1 MYNVK
6 MGKNTIKIIYI
17 LILTLFTVSSFSM
30 LYFKNNARQDYIK
43 KINYCF
49 NITQNLEINV
59 SCVEDLYEETL
70 NDKNFINL
78 YNYLQETATQEKS
91 MRKFYICHKA
101 AHNAGGMIVE
111 KLGGITNSLKLLNK
125 PACGL
130 IHAPYD
136 YFGREKHSFSKWSD
150 LVKEC
155 SNIQSKLD
163 YYIQCDDAIGHS
175 IVQSLSKYKKLYND
189 PYFSYKVCAIFKD
202 IYAQV
207 NCGEAIIMERF
218 GPLDPN
224 VKPEAYIPVKDLVT
238 QCLLIPS
245 DIISGKAGCSSGV
258 GWYLTMFYLD
268 EVRLSSRNNDF
279 SDILFKVEKDCAI
292 FKSSL
297 TKLCYDR
304 FEKIL
309 YESNNTFKITK

>member
-30 LYFKNNARQDYIK
+30 LYFKNNSKPDYIK

-49 NITQNLEINV
+49 NIKQNLEVNV
-59 SCVEDLYEETL
+59 SCVEGVYGEALD
-70 NDKNFINL
+70 DKKFINL
-78 YNYLQETATQEKS
+78 YNYLQKTATQEKS

-101 AHNAGGMIVE
+101 AHSAGGMIVE

-155 SNIQSKLD
+155 SNLQSKLD

-189 PYFSYKVCAIFKD
+189 PYFSNKVCATFEDK
-202 IYAQV
+202 YAQV

-238 QCLLIPS
+238 QCLSIPS

-258 GWYLTMFYLD
+258 GWYLTMFYLE
-268 EVRLSSRNNDF
+268 EVRLSSKNSDF
-279 SDILFKVEKDCAI
+279 SDLLSKVEKDCAI

-297 TKLCYDR
+297 TSICYAR

-309 YESNNTFKITK
+309 YESNNTFKINK